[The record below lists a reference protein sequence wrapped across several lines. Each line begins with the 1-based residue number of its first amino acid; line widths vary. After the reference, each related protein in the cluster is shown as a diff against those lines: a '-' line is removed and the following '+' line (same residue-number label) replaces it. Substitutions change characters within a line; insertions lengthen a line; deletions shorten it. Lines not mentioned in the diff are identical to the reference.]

1 MSAEANEIIEIL
13 REVLGPADNPVHLHE
28 PLFAGNEWAYVK
40 DCLDTGWVSSV
51 GSYVDLFEKKL
62 AEYCGTKHAILTVN
76 GTAALQVAL
85 ELAGVQR
92 GDEVLMPTLTF
103 IATANAVSYCGAIPH
118 FVDSEAETP
127 RLDVPK
133 LAEYLSMIGEKKAD
147 HLYTD
152 SLYNKQ
158 TGRRISAIVPVHIF
172 GHPVDMDALKKVADQ
187 YKIPVIS
194 DAAEAIGSLYKGKP
208 VTAYGLIS
216 TLSFNGNKII
226 TTGGG
231 GAILTNDAT
240 LAKRAKHIT
249 TTAKVPHNWDF
260 VHDEIG
266 YNYRM
271 PNINAALG
279 CAQLEQLDGFLE
291 AKIKLAR
298 TYKKAFENKNSF
310 IFIDEPPESRG
321 NYWLNAIKLAPGVDI
336 RGVLYWLNDNHYRCR
351 PVWRLMH
358 RLKMYKD
365 CPRMDVSVS
374 EALEQQII
382 NIPSSV
388 KLGQAL

>member
-1 MSAEANEIIEIL
+1 MTAEAQDIIEIL
-13 REVLGPADNPVHLHE
+13 RDVLGPTAQPIHLHE
-28 PLFAGNEWAYVK
+28 PLFGGNEWTYIK
-40 DCLDTGWVSSV
+40 GCLDTGWVSSV

-62 AEYCGTKHAILTVN
+62 AEYCNTKYAILTSN
-76 GTAALQVAL
+76 GTVALQVAL
-85 ELAGVQR
+85 QLAGVKR
-92 GDEVLMPTLTF
+92 GDEVLLPTLTF

-118 FVDSEAETP
+118 FVESEALTP

-133 LAEYLSMIGEKKAD
+133 LAEYLSVIGEQKND
-147 HLYTD
+147 GLH
-152 SLYNKQ
+152 NKQ
-158 TGRRISAIVPVHIF
+158 TARRIAAIVPVHIF
-172 GHPVDMDALKKVADQ
+172 GHPVDMDALQKLADQ

-194 DAAEAIGSLYKGKP
+194 DAAEAIGSLYKRKP
-208 VTAYGLIS
+208 VTAYGLLS

-231 GAILTNDAT
+231 GAILTDDKD
-240 LAKRAKHIT
+240 LAKRAKHLT
-249 TTAKVPHNWDF
+249 TTAKVPHRWDF

-279 CAQLEQLDGFLE
+279 CAQLEQLDGFLH
-291 AKIKLAR
+291 AKIKLAQ
-298 TYKKAFENKNSF
+298 TYKKAFENINSITF
-310 IFIDEPPESRG
+310 VDEPEHSRG
-321 NYWLNAIKLAPGVDI
+321 NFWLNAIKLEAGID
-336 RGVLYWLNDNHYRCR
+336 RDAVLGALHEAGYICR

-358 RLKMYKD
+358 RLEMYKD

-374 EALEQQII
+374 EFLEQQII